1 MLRVPGEARW
11 HNRTEICGPEQEVML
26 AATVSLEDHLWFTVG
41 SSGPV
46 RGRCSSSQAE
56 GPLFGVYEIMVSSV
70 LFS

>member
-1 MLRVPGEARW
+1 
-11 HNRTEICGPEQEVML
+11 ML